1 MKPNSAKV
9 LMVTAVA
16 AAEKRRSRNS
26 EMSSIG
32 WSATVSSRMKTA
44 SSNRV
49 PPKPSTVWVLVQ
61 PASGA
66 SMMVHVS
73 RPSMAIDT
81 AIPGL
86 SSGGTCGSRD
96 SGTNADCHRDG
107 HGRDRDHRPE
117 DALPGEVLEQPAAD
131 DRSGGDA
138 DSGRGT
144 PDGRAAAARSRRS
157 VNALA
162 MIDSVVG
169 KITAAQAPAAN
180 RVATSAPDES
190 ASAEAA
196 LARPKPSRPRI
207 SAGRRPNRSDR
218 LPAASTSAAKARL

>member
-1 MKPNSAKV
+1 
-9 LMVTAVA
+9 
-16 AAEKRRSRNS
+16 
-26 EMSSIG
+26 
-32 WSATVSSRMKTA
+32 
-44 SSNRV
+44 
-49 PPKPSTVWVLVQ
+49 
-61 PASGA
+61 
-66 SMMVHVS
+66 
-73 RPSMAIDT
+73 MAIDT

-86 SSGGTCGSRD
+86 SRGGTCGSRD
-96 SGTNADCHRDG
+96 SGTNAAAIAMDTAATGTMAQKTLCQ
-107 HGRDRDHRPE
+107 
-117 DALPGEVLEQPAAD
+117 AKCSSSQPPTTGPVATPTPVAAPQMP
-131 DRSGGDA
+131 R
-138 DSGRGT
+138 
-144 PDGRAAAARSRRS
+144 AAARSRRS

-162 MIDSVVG
+162 MIDSVAG